1 MTART
6 GYEIREGSRMIAERI
21 AKNCAEGSVPLP
33 LAGKADDESSLASSA
48 QPPEK
53 KAA

>member
-33 LAGKADDESSLASSA
+33 LAGKPTPKSVAPSA